1 MPFIDAD
8 KHPSDINDRLLID
21 QYNYYF
27 EYYTKIYKQCTVIYQ
42 NGKFYEFYGVDRPDC
57 KIGHVKEMAKITLLN
72 MNYLYPEKKTT
83 INTKENP
90 MRIGF
95 LTNTRSKYVSFLVD
109 KGWTVVQIDQQ
120 DTRTDEKEKFRRGVT
135 VIHSPDTYID
145 EETVEVDNR
154 FIVSIIVE
162 AYTDPEF
169 DPVVIGLSAID
180 ITTGQTV
187 IYETSNSK
195 DDQNFAFDEITRF
208 VSAHSPKEVL
218 YHGSCEV
225 NNLTVQGNERK
236 RNYPSGANGL
246 TNNYV
251 YNKKHEDP
259 KYQTKFLEK
268 VFGTTLFSS
277 ISETLGISR
286 YTVAVTSFI
295 SLLQYCLDHNPVL
308 LESLTP
314 PIIFSNNNN
323 LVLSNNTIEQLNLIT
338 NNSFKFSNIFNLVN
352 FTSTPMGYR
361 LLKNRLVNPITN
373 IEELNRRYDLIT
385 TYWDKYEPIQE
396 ILKTICDLEKAIRK
410 ISEKNIKNIV
420 YAIYQIA
427 KLCRLVDEGLE
438 VPRFSKVL
446 TWLNDNVDCET
457 ETLFK
462 SERLQS
468 LQDTKHRCLSYFSKC
483 KKSFEEAVNGSVEML
498 LNEEGCRFKFSN
510 AKYKKVE
517 KDLVILSSNKTY
529 KYCTTKKLQAVS
541 EEYSTACEEYDEEFT
556 SINKSFCTT
565 IKGFQKQIMAAIHFT
580 AQIDVVVSSIIC
592 AQKFRYCKPKV
603 MEGKS
608 FISSKQIR
616 HPIIEQINNSIYTPH
631 DIDFGV
637 DTNAQT
643 GMLLY
648 GFNASGKSS
657 LMKAI
662 GVNLVMAQAGLFV
675 AAKKFR
681 YSPYTNIQTRI
692 LSNDDLQ
699 KGMSSFAVE
708 MSELRGILSRANDSS
723 LILGDEISRGTE
735 SISGVA
741 IVAAAI
747 LELVKKESH
756 FLFAT
761 HLHQLAE
768 LKEIKKLSSNSPSLS
783 AQVCRQDDPSR
794 FAQLGIFHLS
804 VERDLKTGVLVYKRD
819 LQPGCGDSL
828 YGLEVA
834 RAMKLPQEFLDRA
847 MIIRKEILNERE
859 FIGKSCVYNAEMF
872 LTTCG
877 VCQEEAVEVHH
888 IRPQKE
894 ADSDGYIDHFHKNK
908 LRNMVGLCTACH
920 KKVTFG
926 KIIIKKWVETSEG
939 MVLKWR

>member
-1 MPFIDAD
+1 M
-8 KHPSDINDRLLID
+8 
-21 QYNYYF
+21 
-27 EYYTKIYKQCTVIYQ
+27 
-42 NGKFYEFYGVDRPDC
+42 
-57 KIGHVKEMAKITLLN
+57 
-72 MNYLYPEKKTT
+72 
-83 INTKENP
+83 
-90 MRIGF
+90 
-95 LTNTRSKYVSFLVD
+95 
-109 KGWTVVQIDQQ
+109 
-120 DTRTDEKEKFRRGVT
+120 
-135 VIHSPDTYID
+135 
-145 EETVEVDNR
+145 
-154 FIVSIIVE
+154 
-162 AYTDPEF
+162 
-169 DPVVIGLSAID
+169 SAID
-180 ITTGQTV
+180 ITTGQTI
-187 IYETSNSK
+187 IYESSNSK
-195 DDQNFAFDEITRF
+195 DDQNFAFDDVTRF
-208 VSAHSPKEVL
+208 VSTHLPKEVL
-218 YHGSCEV
+218 YYGTFSV
-225 NNLTVQGNERK
+225 NK
-236 RNYPSGANGL
+236 M
-246 TNNYV
+246 TNNFV

-286 YTVAVTSFI
+286 YTVAITSFI

-323 LVLSNNTIEQLNLIT
+323 LVLSNNTIEQLDLVTSSN
-338 NNSFKFSNIFNLVN
+338 FKFANIFNLVN

-373 IEELNRRYDLIT
+373 VEELNRRYDLIT
-385 TYWDKYEPIQE
+385 TFWDKYEPIQE

-420 YAIYQIA
+420 YSIYQIA
-427 KLCRLVDEGLE
+427 KLVRLVEEDGLFE
-438 VPRFSKVL
+438 NIKL
-446 TWLNDNVDCET
+446 NKLTTWLNENVDGESDI
-457 ETLFK
+457 LFK
-462 SERLQS
+462 SERLQE
-468 LQDTKHRCLSYFSKC
+468 LQTTQQKCLTYFSKC
-483 KKSFEEAVNGSVEML
+483 KKTFEEAVNGSVEML
-498 LNEEGCRFKFSN
+498 LTEEGCRFKFSN
-510 AKYKKVE
+510 GKYKKVE

-541 EEYSTACEEYDEEFT
+541 EEYSTACEEYETEFT
-556 SINKSFCTT
+556 KINKEFCES
-565 IKGFQKQIMAAIHFT
+565 IKGFQKTIMSAIHFT
-580 AQIDVVVSSIIC
+580 AQLDVVVSSIIC
-592 AQKFRYCKPKV
+592 AQKFRYCRPKV
-603 MEGKS
+603 MEGRS
-608 FISSKQIR
+608 CISSKQIR
-616 HPIIEQINNSIYTPH
+616 HPIIEQINNTIYTPH
-631 DIDFGV
+631 DIDF
-637 DTNAQT
+637 DHNSQT

-675 AAKKFR
+675 AAKKFK

-747 LELVKKESH
+747 LELVKKGSH

-768 LKEIKKLSSNSPSLS
+768 LKEIKKLD
-783 AQVCRQDDPSR
+783 R
-794 FAQLGIFHLS
+794 LGIFHLQ

-819 LQPGCGDSL
+819 LEPGCGDSL

-847 MIIRKEILNERE
+847 MSIRKEILNEKE
-859 FIGKSCVYNAEMF
+859 FLGKSSKYNAEMF

-877 VCQEEAVEVHH
+877 VCGEEATEVHH

-894 ADSDGYIDHFHKNK
+894 ADSDGYIEHFHKNK

-939 MVLKWR
+939 MVLKWKNV